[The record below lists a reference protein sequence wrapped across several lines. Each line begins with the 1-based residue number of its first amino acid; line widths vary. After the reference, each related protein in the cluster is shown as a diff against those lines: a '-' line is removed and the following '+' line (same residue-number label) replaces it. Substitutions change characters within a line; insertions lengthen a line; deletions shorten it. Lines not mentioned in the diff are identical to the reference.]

1 MYLVLECVI
10 KNVLM
15 GLMLIIIDIMEF
27 KYMLKKWFEMIMIY
41 ILNYFFLFVL
51 GLSYWV
57 FKMCNCFWL
66 IEVLSFRK

>member
-1 MYLVLECVI
+1 MYLVLECGI

-27 KYMLKKWFEMIMIY
+27 KYMLKKLFEMIMIY

-51 GLSYWV
+51 GLS
-57 FKMCNCFWL
+57 KMCNCFWL